1 MRGGVVN
8 VLLVADD
15 LTGTFDGAVPFAPYG
30 VRVVTRCCG
39 REDLCGLEAEAPVLA
54 VNAETRHL
62 NAGESARRVREI
74 VAWGVEHG
82 ARVVV
87 KKTDSALRGNI
98 GAELE
103 GMIEGADGGCVHFIP
118 AFPGMGRTT
127 VNGVQYVDGVPVA
140 QTVFGDDPFEPV
152 TESRASDIVAKQ
164 APAVDVLEV
173 GLDDV
178 ERIGFEGIAIYDA
191 MSEEDVRLRC
201 DAVLKH
207 SHCSLLAGCAGLSSA
222 LAQVLFETGTGPAAA
237 DVRLESFDS
246 NMLVM
251 CGSVNRVSADQC
263 AYAREHGAPSPELP
277 LDAKLD
283 PGWVDTEE
291 AASFV
296 EEALR
301 DWSSSPVTVLDNS
314 ERFTRELIE
323 GSGRVWD
330 VEAIRAA
337 VASCLGGVTA
347 RLVRAKGDCTV
358 LVMGGDI
365 LQTFL
370 SHMGVAELSIIG
382 EPLTGVVMSEFSSA
396 ESVVRVISKSG
407 GFGSPDLFIS
417 LQKKLEKQMEKGVL
431 V

>member
-1 MRGGVVN
+1 MN

-30 VRVVTRCCG
+30 VRVLTRCRG
-39 REDLCGLEAEAPVLA
+39 REDLCGLETEAPVLA

-62 NAGESARRVREI
+62 DAGESARLVREI
-74 VAWGVEHG
+74 VEWGVEHG
-82 ARVVV
+82 ARVVI

-118 AFPGMGRTT
+118 AFPRMGRTT
-127 VNGVQYVDGVPVA
+127 VDGVQYVDGVPVA

-152 TESRASDIVAKQ
+152 TESRVSDIVSKQ
-164 APAVDVLEV
+164 APALDVIEV

-178 ERIGFEGIAIYDA
+178 ERIGFEGVAIYDA
-191 MSEEDVRLRC
+191 VSEEDVRRRC
-201 DAVLKH
+201 DAVIGH
-207 SHCSLLAGCAGLSSA
+207 SHCALLAGCAGLSSA
-222 LAQVLFETGTGPAAA
+222 LVQVLFEVGTGPATA
-237 DVRLESFDS
+237 DARLGGLDP

-263 AYAREHGAPSPELP
+263 AYAKEHGASSPVLP

-283 PGWVDTEE
+283 PGWVDTEN
-291 AASFV
+291 AAPFI

-301 DWSSSPVTVLDNS
+301 AWNSSPVTVLDNS

-323 GSGRVWD
+323 ESGRIWD
-330 VEAIRAA
+330 VEAIRAS
-337 VASCLGGVTA
+337 VASCLGAVTA

-370 SHMGVAELSIIG
+370 THMGVAELSIIG
-382 EPLTGVVMSEFSSA
+382 ELLTGVVMSEFTSA
-396 ESVVRVISKSG
+396 GSVVRVISKSG

-417 LQKKLEKQMEKGVL
+417 LQEKLEKQMKKGVL

>member
-1 MRGGVVN
+1 MGR
-8 VLLVADD
+8 
-15 LTGTFDGAVPFAPYG
+15 
-30 VRVVTRCCG
+30 VTR
-39 REDLCGLEAEAPVLA
+39 D
-54 VNAETRHL
+54 
-62 NAGESARRVREI
+62 
-74 VAWGVEHG
+74 
-82 ARVVV
+82 
-87 KKTDSALRGNI
+87 
-98 GAELE
+98 
-103 GMIEGADGGCVHFIP
+103 
-118 AFPGMGRTT
+118 
-127 VNGVQYVDGVPVA
+127 GVQYVDGVPVA

-152 TESRASDIVAKQ
+152 TESRVSDIVSSQ
-164 APAVDVLEV
+164 APAIDIFEV

-178 ERIGFEGIAIYDA
+178 ERIGSEGIAVYDA
-191 MSEEDVRLRC
+191 LSEDDVRLRC

-207 SHCSLLAGCAGLSSA
+207 SHCALLAGCAGLSSA
-222 LAQVLFETGTGPAAA
+222 LAQILFEAGTGPATL
-237 DVRLESFDS
+237 DVQLDSFDP

-263 AYAREHGAPSPELP
+263 AYAREHGAPAPELP

-296 EEALR
+296 EQAVR
-301 DWSSSPVTVLDNS
+301 TWSSSPVTVLDNS

-330 VEAIRAA
+330 VEAIRSA

-370 SHMGVAELSIIG
+370 MHMGIAELSIIG
-382 EPLTGVVMSEFSSA
+382 EPLTGVVMSEFTSNGA
-396 ESVVRVISKSG
+396 VVRVISKSG

-417 LQKKLEKQMEKGVL
+417 LQEKLAKQAGKGVL

>member
-1 MRGGVVN
+1 MN

-30 VRVVTRCCG
+30 VHVLTRCRG
-39 REDLCGLEAEAPVLA
+39 GEDLCGLEPEAPVLA

-62 NAGESARRVREI
+62 DMEESARRVREI
-74 VAWGVEHG
+74 VRWGIEHG

-103 GMIEGADGGCVHFIP
+103 GMIQGAGGGCVHFIP
-118 AFPGMGRTT
+118 AFPRMGRVTRD
-127 VNGVQYVDGVPVA
+127 GVQYVDGVPVA

-152 TESRASDIVAKQ
+152 TESRVSTIVSSQAS
-164 APAVDVLEV
+164 AVDIFEV

-178 ERIGFEGIAIYDA
+178 ERIGSEGIAVYDA
-191 MSEEDVRLRC
+191 LSEDDVRLRC

-207 SHCSLLAGCAGLSSA
+207 SHCALLAGCAGLSSA
-222 LAQVLFETGTGPAAA
+222 LAQILFEAGTGPATL
-237 DVRLESFDS
+237 DVQLDSFDP

-263 AYAREHGAPSPELP
+263 AYACEHGAPAPELP

-291 AASFV
+291 AASFIEQTV
-296 EEALR
+296 QT
-301 DWSSSPVTVLDNS
+301 WSSSPVTVLDNS

-330 VEAIRAA
+330 VEAIRSA
-337 VASCLGGVTA
+337 VASCLGSVTA
-347 RLVRAKGDCTV
+347 RLVRAKGNCTV

-370 SHMGVAELSIIG
+370 MHMGIVELSIIG
-382 EPLTGVVMSEFSSA
+382 EPLTGVVMSEFTSNGA
-396 ESVVRVISKSG
+396 VVRVISKSG

-417 LQKKLEKQMEKGVL
+417 LQEKLAKQAGKGVS